1 MKPDQQPPKV
11 ESPQREQ
18 HTPDD
23 VVCVTLQRPPHFWRF
38 ACSSDGAGELLERL
52 ADLADHPDISLTWDD
67 AERIASEIVV
77 HHHLDPPSA
86 GSTKAR

>member
-1 MKPDQQPPKV
+1 MNPDQQPPSTKH
-11 ESPQREQ
+11 SNLSDRAQ
-18 HTPDD
+18 DD

-52 ADLADHPDISLTWDD
+52 ADLADNPNTTLTWDD

-86 GSTKAR
+86 GSSKAR